1 MAIPNFFILVPNTI
15 SVNNVSE
22 IEIPETLA
30 KKIEKM
36 IEGTSFDSISDYVTY
51 VLEELL
57 EEEEEE
63 EIFSEEEEEKIRERL
78 RALGY
83 LD

>member
-1 MAIPNFFILVPNTI
+1 
-15 SVNNVSE
+15 VNNVSE

-30 KKIEKM
+30 KKIEEM
-36 IEGTSFDSISDYVTY
+36 IEETSFNSISDYVTY

>member
-1 MAIPNFFILVPNTI
+1 MKDM
-15 SVNNVSE
+15 SE

-30 KKIEKM
+30 KKIEDM
-36 IEGTSFDSISDYVTY
+36 IKDTSFNSISDYITY

-57 EEEEEE
+57 EDMEEEEE
-63 EIFSEEEEEKIRERL
+63 TFSEEEEEKIKERL